1 MKRPMTRYVFERV
14 ERRATKRV
22 KCAGGCGKLQ
32 PRARTFYQTINPFN
46 KRADGLP
53 KTRQDI
59 LAELEVEARNWQ
71 SDPERCNTCRRAATV
86 PA

>member
-1 MKRPMTRYVFERV
+1 MQRYSFDRV

-22 KCAGGCGKLQ
+22 KCAGGCGKVQ
-32 PRARTFYQTINPFN
+32 TRSRTFHQTINPFN
-46 KRADGLP
+46 TRADGQP

-59 LAELEVEARNWQ
+59 LAELDVEARNWQ
-71 SDPERCNTCRRAATV
+71 SDPERCNACRRAWV